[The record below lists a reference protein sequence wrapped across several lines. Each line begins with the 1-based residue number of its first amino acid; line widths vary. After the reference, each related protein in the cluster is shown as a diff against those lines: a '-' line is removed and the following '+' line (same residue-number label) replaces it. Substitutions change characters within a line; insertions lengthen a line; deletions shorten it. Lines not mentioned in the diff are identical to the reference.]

1 MMGGLLR
8 KTSKM
13 LTARSEVLRAEL
25 TEEGQK
31 LLDLYNDPK
40 VSPEEKEK
48 VKKLLDAMI
57 ADVEQ
62 RIETTRRL
70 RDSKGH
76 KSQQEG
82 A

>member
-70 RDSKGH
+70 RESKGH
-76 KSQQEG
+76 KGHQEG